1 MRLQKVIIVAL
12 LLLLSACKTPGVF
25 TEAPETP
32 SNIERLLILPFR
44 DISKV
49 YGVNVN
55 VKCPVC
61 GNVIMSG
68 AVPEDAADFLTD
80 HLYSLLQSNS
90 DYKLIP
96 PGQAQGVQSSLLSGD
111 ESTLPDR
118 DLLVATGRAL
128 KSDAVIVGYIFR
140 YRERVGTRYSVDSP
154 TSVAFDI
161 HLIRVADGRVL
172 WSGQFN
178 ETQRSLSEDLLS
190 LGTFIKRKARWI
202 TAHEMAQA
210 GLEDLLQSLPGFE
223 SRSKKSE

>member
-1 MRLQKVIIVAL
+1 MKLQKIIMVAL

-25 TEAPETP
+25 TAAPETP

-55 VKCPVC
+55 VQCPVC
-61 GNVIMSG
+61 GNVIRSG
-68 AVPEDAADFLTD
+68 EVPENAADFLTD

-96 PGQAQGVQSSLLSGD
+96 PGQAQGVQSNLLSGD

-178 ETQRSLSEDLLS
+178 ETQRSLPEDLLS

-223 SRSKKSE
+223 PRNKNPE